1 MATLETSYGWVQ
13 GDQVRLLIAA
23 GLSIGSYQ
31 IEQITLDMNE
41 LGTISTDAVTNV
53 RGLIDDYEAAQLR
66 FKTLNA
72 EGDNRILTKADVLEW
87 EQNNGF
93 SYDPMAEMS
102 RVQSQLQQY
111 FAFSTLF
118 SGNANN
124 YWGTAYITRS

>member
-1 MATLETSYGWVQ
+1 MATLETYYGWVQ

-111 FAFSTLF
+111 FASMLNFF
-118 SGNANN
+118 
-124 YWGTAYITRS
+124 

>member
-72 EGDNRILTKADVLEW
+72 GAISAKLVIAPLPLVLI
-87 EQNNGF
+87 QVLCPTRKSPGA
-93 SYDPMAEMS
+93 S
-102 RVQSQLQQY
+102 LQ
-111 FAFSTLF
+111 
-118 SGNANN
+118 
-124 YWGTAYITRS
+124 